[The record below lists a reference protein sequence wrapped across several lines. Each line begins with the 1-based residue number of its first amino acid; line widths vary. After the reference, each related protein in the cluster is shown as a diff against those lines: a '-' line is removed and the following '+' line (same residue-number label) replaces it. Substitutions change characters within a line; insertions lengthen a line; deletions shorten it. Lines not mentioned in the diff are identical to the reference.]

1 MMLTELVEGLKNL
14 GFQVAYS
21 HFAEGHVP
29 KCPYIVLQ
37 GMGSDNFSAD
47 GRVYYKINEIHI
59 ELYTDCKDL
68 SAEQK
73 VEAVLDGYGIFY
85 EKTEVWIESENL
97 YEVLYTFE
105 MEVN

>member
-47 GRVYYKINEIHI
+47 GIVYHEIEDIDI
-59 ELYTDCKDL
+59 ELYCDKKDPITEKKIADFL
-68 SAEQK
+68 AAIK
-73 VEAVLDGYGIFY
+73 IYY
-85 EKTEVWIESENL
+85 EKQETYIESEKMIL
-97 YEVLYTFE
+97 VIFE
-105 MEVN
+105 I